1 MSPRTPEQLQ
11 SGSMLQKNHE
21 LLIQSKS
28 INESG
33 GDRAEKSKGFMFN
46 LNLIQNGSLESQEL
60 QLG

>member
-1 MSPRTPEQLQ
+1 
-11 SGSMLQKNHE
+11 MLQKNHE

-33 GDRAEKSKGFMFN
+33 GDRVEKSKGFMFN
-46 LNLIQNGSLESQEL
+46 LNLIQDESSESQEL